1 MDGNILDAQI
11 STQIAVL
18 NQVYNPI
25 GFSFV
30 LQATDRTVNADWFQN
45 MVSGS
50 SQESAAQSALHTGN
64 MGTVRI
70 MLISEPCC
78 LCRPHLRRPD
88 HAETSHHHVPW
99 GGSWLLAHG
108 TASVLHM
115 HCVTL
120 LASCDMCAFRA

>member
-1 MDGNILDAQI
+1 MCRNAKAKHCHCIISGCTPIQQTANASAVFRCAPAQAQPCTDSRLLPCIRQGPDPVVDGNILDAQI
-11 STQIAVL
+11 TTQIAVL

-64 MGTVRI
+64 MGMVRN
-70 MLISEPCC
+70 P
-78 LCRPHLRRPD
+78 
-88 HAETSHHHVPW
+88 
-99 GGSWLLAHG
+99 
-108 TASVLHM
+108 
-115 HCVTL
+115 
-120 LASCDMCAFRA
+120 